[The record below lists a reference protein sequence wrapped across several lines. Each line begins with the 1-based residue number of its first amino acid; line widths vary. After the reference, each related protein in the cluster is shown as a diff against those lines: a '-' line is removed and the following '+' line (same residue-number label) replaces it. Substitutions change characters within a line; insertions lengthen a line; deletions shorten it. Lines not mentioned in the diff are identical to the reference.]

1 LVAVKKMKIG
11 TLFLLICFFSH
22 HAYAEITVVKS
33 VDIAK
38 IKGARF
44 IDANSLTSCLS
55 RSIEGATCVPFE
67 TFLDEQ
73 GELSSFRDIQWALGT
88 VSVGNEDPL
97 FVFSKNIEDTYAI
110 AGLFYLA
117 GVLHVYVWEGDSEK
131 LFSSLQTGAGK
142 TRSIVRE
149 TYFSNPMRTEH
160 LIHSQNLNDKKY
172 QDWLTVNVES
182 PTRSEKNTI
191 LIGNDIKKV
200 FSNFTSLI
208 LKSRK
213 DILLSVEPMVVPHGR
228 G

>member
-1 LVAVKKMKIG
+1 MAVNKMKIAAI
-11 TLFLLICFFSH
+11 FLLICVFSH
-22 HAYAEITVVKS
+22 HAYAEISLVKS
-33 VDIAK
+33 DDIAK

-44 IDANSLTSCLS
+44 IDASSFTSCLNH
-55 RSIEGATCVPFE
+55 SIEGATCVPFE

-117 GVLHVYVWEGDSEK
+117 GVRHVYVWEGDSEK

-149 TYFSNPMRTEH
+149 TYFSNPIRIQH
-160 LIHSQNLNDKKY
+160 LIHSKNLNDKKY
-172 QDWLTVNVES
+172 QNWLIANVES
-182 PTRSEKNTI
+182 PIKSEKNTI
-191 LIGNDIKKV
+191 LIGNDMKKV
-200 FSNFTSLI
+200 FSNFASLI
-208 LKSRK
+208 MNTRKS
-213 DILLSVEPMVVPHGR
+213 ILLSVESMAVPFGR

>member
-1 LVAVKKMKIG
+1 MAVKKMKIG
-11 TLFLLICFFSH
+11 AIFLLIYVFSH
-22 HAYAEITVVKS
+22 HVYAEISEVKS
-33 VDIAK
+33 DDIAK

-44 IDANSLTSCLS
+44 IDASSFTSCLNH
-55 RSIEGATCVPFE
+55 SIEGATCVPFE

-88 VSVGNEDPL
+88 VSIGNEDPL

-110 AGLFYLA
+110 AGLFHLA
-117 GVLHVYVWEGDSEK
+117 GVRHVYVWEGNPEK
-131 LFSSLQTGAGK
+131 LFSFLQAGFGK

-149 TYFSNPMRTEH
+149 TYFSNPIRIQH

-172 QDWLTVNVES
+172 QDWSTVNVER
-182 PTRSEKNTI
+182 PIRSEKNTI
-191 LIGNDIKKV
+191 LIGNDMKKI
-200 FSNFTSLI
+200 FSHFTSLI

-213 DILLSVEPMVVPHGR
+213 HILLSVEAMTVPYGR